1 MSNIVSARY
10 HYLRIWARR
19 FYLRLRRIL
28 YSVAGDIGQIL
39 FKKIIQVITVFLEG
53 KFFLA

>member
-1 MSNIVSARY
+1 LLTIIPLLAD
-10 HYLRIWARR
+10 APG
-19 FYLRLRRIL
+19 FYLRLRRTL
-28 YSVAGDIGQIL
+28 YSVAGDIGQIF